1 MEMSGTDLEADCA
14 KNIALLYYLGQVA
27 SHPHKNLTRHQ
38 EADVG
43 WTISLNDEKHLA
55 TTLGLLS
62 GIKDDIR
69 NVTAV
74 CVEETRHGLVIM
86 VAANAKGPGPSSPYL
101 QWVKEGFDSVF
112 SLLKEAST
120 SREQLEGDVFKAI
133 VSMCRWRIL
142 SRTRMINPENKPT
155 IQKILRQINSAI
167 EKSQQSADRTSFMA
181 LSNKLMSEL
190 VKYQAAFTPPI
201 GGTWTLTRDEELE
214 SIVQICYELSDMP
227 TVGTILLKDM
237 NGMKPRVN
245 PNTCEAVLNMI
256 RKVGNYK
263 RAATTLV
270 KLARRYECIR
280 QANTLPVVLDSS
292 ALVQRTPTPRPSL
305 SAMLDK
311 LKAHHGTSWNTEKVV
326 RELSC
331 YLGSE
336 SKCYKSQID
345 PLMRHPRVHAEMQ
358 LIWYLDQHKGPT
370 PPRVIASNKDA
381 CYLCNAFIAF
391 HGKYSIPRTHG
402 RIYPGWRL
410 PSSGLQDVKKGF
422 TLELERLAV
431 AKINRIIK
439 EGIERIDCPLES
451 TVPSAAVS
459 GLSILTQQ
467 AEALRET
474 AEGSDS
480 DETVVPEHGTETLD
494 PQGQQAKECLSS
506 QQGSPTEQNG
516 PEKEEEAVLSHNKVE
531 SSAEFRP
538 SPKPASSPMP
548 SPTLSLKSSHKSL
561 SRPLSRPLSRSLS
574 FSRPL
579 SSQEPQQAPA
589 DEYKD
594 AGRYSTLTAQV
605 FQSSEDLNHSTV
617 ETDADS
623 NPSVGSQLSQIVS
636 PKTYETCLSSM
647 STPASLGK
655 KQGEE
660 NEVGDK
666 DAWRQ
671 VEKDRRE
678 VVTLPD
684 SLELFV
690 EYTTGTS
697 STSQHLRFKA
707 RRLSEEE
714 AAAVLNEGA
723 PVYDLTSLGYEEVK
737 VKSSGGIMMR
747 VGDQVFVAHLD
758 EFVAPTHAT

>member
-1 MEMSGTDLEADCA
+1 M
-14 KNIALLYYLGQVA
+14 
-27 SHPHKNLTRHQ
+27 
-38 EADVG
+38 
-43 WTISLNDEKHLA
+43 
-55 TTLGLLS
+55 
-62 GIKDDIR
+62 
-69 NVTAV
+69 
-74 CVEETRHGLVIM
+74 
-86 VAANAKGPGPSSPYL
+86 
-101 QWVKEGFDSVF
+101 
-112 SLLKEAST
+112 
-120 SREQLEGDVFKAI
+120 
-133 VSMCRWRIL
+133 SMCRWRIL
-142 SRTRMINPENKPT
+142 SRIRMIKPEDRPT
-155 IQKILRQINSAI
+155 IQKLLGEINTAI
-167 EKSQQSADRTSFMA
+167 EKSPQRPDRTNFMA
-181 LSNKLMSEL
+181 LSNQLLSEL
-190 VKYQAAFTPPI
+190 VKYQAAFTPPR
-201 GGTWTLTRDEELE
+201 GDTWTLTRDEELE
-214 SIVQICYELSDMP
+214 SIVQICYEFSDMP

-237 NGMKPRVN
+237 NSMKPHVSPSTR
-245 PNTCEAVLNMI
+245 EAVLNMI

-292 ALVQRTPTPRPSL
+292 ALVQRTPTQRPSL
-305 SAMLDK
+305 PAMLDK

-326 RELSC
+326 RELSG
-331 YLGSE
+331 YFGSE

-345 PLMRHPRVHAEMQ
+345 PLMRYPRVHAEMQ

-381 CYLCNAFIAF
+381 CYLCNAFITF

-431 AKINRIIK
+431 AKIDRIIK
-439 EGIERIDCPLES
+439 KGTERMSCPLES

-480 DETVVPEHGTETLD
+480 DETVVPEHGTVTLC
-494 PQGQQAKECLSS
+494 PQGQPAEECLSLH
-506 QQGSPTEQNG
+506 QGSPTEQNG
-516 PEKEEEAVLSHNKVE
+516 SEKGEEAVLSHNKVE
-531 SSAEFRP
+531 SSAEFRS

-548 SPTLSLKSSHKSL
+548 SLTLSPKSLPKSLSRPSSLPRLLSRPLSFSRPLSL
-561 SRPLSRPLSRSLS
+561 SRPLSG
-574 FSRPL
+574 PL
-579 SSQEPQQAPA
+579 SSQEPQQVPA

-594 AGRYSTLTAQV
+594 AGRPSTPKAQV
-605 FQSSEDLNHSTV
+605 FQSSENLHHSTI

-623 NPSVGSQLSQIVS
+623 NPSVGYRLSQIVS
-636 PKTYETCLSSM
+636 PETYQTHLSSM
-647 STPASLGK
+647 STPVSLGK
-655 KQGEE
+655 KPCKE
-660 NEVGDK
+660 NEVGDNE
-666 DAWRQ
+666 AWRQ
-671 VEKDRRE
+671 VEKGRRE

-690 EYTTGTS
+690 EYTTGSS

-714 AAAVLNEGA
+714 AAAVLKEGA

>member
-1 MEMSGTDLEADCA
+1 MSGTDLEADCA

-112 SLLKEAST
+112 SLLKDASSS
-120 SREQLEGDVFKAI
+120 SRGQLEGDVFKAI

-142 SRTRMINPENKPT
+142 SRIRMINPENRPT
-155 IQKILRQINSAI
+155 IQKILREINSAI

-190 VKYQAAFTPPI
+190 VKYQVAFTPPI

-237 NGMKPRVN
+237 NGMKPRVD
-245 PNTCEAVLNMI
+245 PSTREAVLNMI

-311 LKAHHGTSWNTEKVV
+311 LKAHHGTSWNTEEVV

-336 SKCYKSQID
+336 SKCYKGQID

-410 PSSGLQDVKKGF
+410 PSSGLQDAKKGF

-439 EGIERIDCPLES
+439 EGTERIDCPLES

-480 DETVVPEHGTETLD
+480 DETVVPEHGTETLG
-494 PQGQQAKECLSS
+494 PQGQQAKECISS

-516 PEKEEEAVLSHNKVE
+516 SEKEEEAVLSHNKVD
-531 SSAEFRP
+531 SSAEFRS
-538 SPKPASSPMP
+538 SPKPATSPMT
-548 SPTLSLKSSHKSL
+548 SPTLSLKSSRKS
-561 SRPLSRPLSRSLS
+561 
-574 FSRPL
+574 F
-579 SSQEPQQAPA
+579 QEPQQAPA

-594 AGRYSTLTAQV
+594 AGRYPTPKAQV
-605 FQSSEDLNHSTV
+605 FQSSEDLHHSTV

-636 PKTYETCLSSM
+636 PKTYETRLSSM
-647 STPASLGK
+647 TTPASLGK
-655 KQGEE
+655 KPGEE

>member
-1 MEMSGTDLEADCA
+1 MPGTDLEADCA
-14 KNIALLYYLGQVA
+14 QNIALLYYLGQVA
-27 SHPHKNLTRHQ
+27 SHPHKNLTRPQ

-43 WTISLNDEKHLA
+43 WTISLNDEKHLT

-74 CVEETRHGLVIM
+74 CVEETRHGLVVM
-86 VAANAKGPGPSSPYL
+86 VAANTKGPGPVSPYL

-112 SLLKEAST
+112 SLLKDASRC
-120 SREQLEGDVFKAI
+120 SREKLESDVFGAM

-142 SRTRMINPENKPT
+142 SRIRMINPENKPT
-155 IQKILRQINSAI
+155 FQKLLGEINSAI
-167 EKSQQSADRTSFMA
+167 EKSPQRADRTNFIA
-181 LSNKLMSEL
+181 LSNQLMSEL
-190 VKYQAAFTPPI
+190 DKYQATFTPPI
-201 GGTWTLTRDEELE
+201 GGTWASTRDEDLE
-214 SIVQICYELSDMP
+214 SIVKVCYEFSEMP

-237 NGMKPRVN
+237 NGMKPRVG
-245 PNTCEAVLNMI
+245 PSTCEGVLNMI

-280 QANTLPVVLDSS
+280 QTNTLSVVLDSS
-292 ALVQRTPTPRPSL
+292 TLAQHPPAQRPSL
-305 SAMLDK
+305 PAMLDK
-311 LKAHHGTSWNTEKVV
+311 LKAHHGTSWNTARVV
-326 RELSC
+326 RDLSD
-331 YLGSE
+331 YFGGE
-336 SKCYKSQID
+336 SRYKSQID
-345 PLMRHPRVHAEMQ
+345 PLMRRPRVHAEMQ
-358 LIWYLDQHKGPT
+358 LIWYLDRRKSPT

-431 AKINRIIK
+431 AKINRIIQ
-439 EGIERIDCPLES
+439 EGTERINCPLES

-474 AEGSDS
+474 EGGSDS
-480 DETVVPEHGTETLD
+480 DETVVPQHGTEISC
-494 PQGQQAKECLSS
+494 PQEQQQELPLY
-506 QQGSPTEQNG
+506 GRIPTVQNG
-516 PEKEEEAVLSHNKVE
+516 SQREEEAAPSHNEVE

-538 SPKPASSPMP
+538 PPKLTSSPIP
-548 SPTLSLKSSHKSL
+548 SPELPVDSSPESL
-561 SRPLSRPLSRSLS
+561 SGSSPRPLSLSGPFSESLS
-574 FSRPL
+574 TKEL
-579 SSQEPQQAPA
+579 EQAPA

-594 AGRYSTLTAQV
+594 AGRYSTPKAQD
-605 FQSSEDLNHSTV
+605 FQSSENPHHSTV
-617 ETDADS
+617 ETDTNS
-623 NPSVGSQLSQIVS
+623 SPSVGSRLSKMVS
-636 PKTYETCLSSM
+636 PKTYETRLSSM

-655 KQGEE
+655 NPYKE
-660 NEVGDK
+660 NEVGDE

-671 VEKDRRE
+671 VEKGRRE
-678 VVTLPD
+678 VVTLPN

-690 EYTTGTS
+690 EYTTGPS
-697 STSQHLRFKA
+697 SRSNHLRFKA
-707 RRLSEEE
+707 RRLSEDE
-714 AAAVLNEGA
+714 AKAALKEGIT
-723 PVYDLTSLGYEEVK
+723 VHDLTNLGYEEVK

-747 VGDQVFVAHLD
+747 VDNQIFVAHLD
-758 EFVAPTHAT
+758 EFVPPTNVT